1 MKTTLQNLL
10 SLLMIVM
17 LSAQVFA
24 QTNYAVRFV
33 MNSVDC
39 QNMEVFIDLEVK
51 ANTGSP
57 EYYIADQN
65 YRFSFN
71 KDAVANPSIVQEL
84 ELSGNIFTQNY
95 SAFFDAHHLNGSLD
109 SVVTYNVVLTGGTGY
124 PVNDAT
130 WVPVGRVKFDILDID
145 SCLDLIWHT
154 HDPVDF
160 PPTFISEK
168 VGGASGVLLE
178 VDEGLYDP
186 GQSICFEPI
195 CKALPIE
202 IESFTGKDSDC
213 AVDLVWTTASET
225 DNSHFVIQKYV
236 DDRWRNISPN
246 IAGAGTTNE
255 SQIYGFID
263 NAITDIF
270 NYYRIMQVD
279 LDGKVNFSDQI
290 FVKSACYTDEISL
303 GITEL
308 FPNPIF
314 NQELMYIQF
323 YTERDDTDATIL
335 ITDALGRSVRSL
347 QVGLNEGANKLSFRA
362 SDLASGTYFVQV
374 RGENWYST
382 TKKFVKLT
390 E

>member
-10 SLLMIVM
+10 SFILIALVSVQ
-17 LSAQVFA
+17 LYAQPDFA
-24 QTNYAVRFV
+24 VQFV

-51 ANTGSP
+51 ANAGSP

-71 KDAVANPSIVQEL
+71 KDAVANPAISQEL
-84 ELSGNIFTQNY
+84 DLSGTIFTGNY
-95 SAFFDAHHLNGSLD
+95 SAFFDPHHLNGSID
-109 SVVTYNVVLTGGTGY
+109 SVVSYNVVLTGGTGY
-124 PVNDAT
+124 PVNDSD
-130 WVPVGRVKFDILDID
+130 WVPVGRIKFDILDLNA
-145 SCLDLIWHT
+145 CLDLIWHT

-168 VGGASGVLLE
+168 VGGAGGVLLE

-186 GQSICFEPI
+186 GNSVCFDPI
-195 CKALPIE
+195 CNGLPIE
-202 IESFTGKDSDC
+202 IESFSGTDSDC
-213 AVDLVWTTASET
+213 TVDLVWTTASET
-225 DNSHFVIQKYV
+225 NNSHFVIQKFV
-236 DDRWRNISPN
+236 NERWRNISPN
-246 IAGAGTTNE
+246 IAGAGTTSE
-255 SQIYGFID
+255 SQTYDFTD
-263 NAITDIF
+263 NAITEVF

-279 LDGKVNFSDQI
+279 IDGKVNFSDQI
-290 FVKSACYTDEISL
+290 FVKSACYSDEISL

-314 NQELMYIQF
+314 NQDLMYIKF
-323 YTERDDTDATIL
+323 YTERDDTEANIL
-335 ITDALGRSVRSL
+335 VTDALGRTVKDI
-347 QVGLNEGANKLSFRA
+347 QVDLNVGANKLSFEA
-362 SDLASGTYFVQV
+362 KDLSSGTYFVQV

-382 TKKFVKLT
+382 TKKFVKVT